1 MLHLEHV
8 VKRFGGVVA
17 TNDVTLDFPD
27 GSLSAIIGPNGAGK
41 TTLFNLITGHLVPT
55 SGKIRFDGSS
65 IEGRKPAAIVRRGI
79 GRAFQVASIF
89 RSMTVEQSLAA
100 AITAHE
106 ARAFSLAGAFRAP
119 AVRHRTEELIDLL
132 QLEHVAR
139 RISGEISHGDQKLLD
154 VGLALALRPRLLL
167 LDEPAAGMGPEER
180 WQMMDTVKR
189 LWKSQ
194 NMTLV
199 FIEHDIDLV
208 FQTAE
213 MIHVLR
219 YGAVLAS
226 GTADQIR
233 GNSQVIEAYLG
244 SDGEADDA
252 TIPEAV
258 Q

>member
-1 MLHLEHV
+1 MLHLDRV
-8 VKRFGGVVA
+8 VKTFGGVV
-17 TNDVTLDFPD
+17 
-27 GSLSAIIGPNGAGK
+27 GPNGAGK

-55 SGKIRFDGSS
+55 SGSIRFDGDA
-65 IEGRKPAAIVRRGI
+65 IQGLKPAAIVRCGI

-89 RSMTVEQSLAA
+89 RSLTVEQSLAA

-106 ARAFSLAGAFRAP
+106 SRAFSLAGAFRAP
-119 AVRHRTEELIDLL
+119 AVRNRTEELIDLL

-213 MIHVLR
+213 IIHVLR

-233 GNSQVIEAYLG
+233 GNPQVIEAYLG
-244 SDGEADDA
+244 SEETADDA
-252 TIPEAV
+252 FGVEAV